1 MNVLFLEVGDLK
13 NSEYEREGNKNL
25 LKTEFGTG
33 DTVALCGRID
43 NIKNTRY
50 GPRLWINDG
59 EVIQITVGTF
69 NKNVRRDAEKILERF
84 NKSKEKEF
92 YALVYGNP
100 YETDQL
106 YINVNHDN
114 GVILVDKE
122 IYGEFHELRKQSRD
136 YLMNKLASSSEKREE
151 ISNSEILRF
160 VKEKDTENGVKVSD
174 ILKHFDEIS
183 KDIIEEKIFE
193 LMENGELYEPKPRLL
208 KMIE

>member
-1 MNVLFLEVGDLK
+1 MNVLFLEVSDLK
-13 NSEYEREGNKNL
+13 NSEYMREGNKNL

-43 NIKNTRY
+43 NIKNTKY
-50 GPRLWINDG
+50 GPRLWINDSA
-59 EVIQITVGTF
+59 VIQITVGTF
-69 NKNVRRDAEKILERF
+69 NKNVRRDAEKILEGF

-122 IYGEFHELRKQSRD
+122 IYKEFHELRKQSRD

-151 ISNSEILRF
+151 ISNPEIIRF
-160 VKEKDTENGVKVSD
+160 IKEKDTGDGVKVLE

-193 LMENGELYEPKPRLL
+193 LMEKGELYEPKPRLL
-208 KMIE
+208 KIIE

>member
-114 GVILVDKE
+114 G
-122 IYGEFHELRKQSRD
+122 
-136 YLMNKLASSSEKREE
+136 
-151 ISNSEILRF
+151 
-160 VKEKDTENGVKVSD
+160 
-174 ILKHFDEIS
+174 
-183 KDIIEEKIFE
+183 
-193 LMENGELYEPKPRLL
+193 
-208 KMIE
+208 

>member
-136 YLMNKLASSSEKREE
+136 YLMNKLASSSEKREG

-160 VKEKDTENGVKVSD
+160 VKEKDTGNGVKVSD